1 MGSNEL
7 IAGTEKT
14 YQKMSKELL
23 AFHQKQLLQEFQDL
37 NNQIKNKKR
46 AYRLCGNALPKS
58 FEGKTRHLLF

>member
-1 MGSNEL
+1 
-7 IAGTEKT
+7 
-14 YQKMSKELL
+14 MSKELL